1 MGWHGNQYD
10 QNGINATPK
19 LGRRKGFAV
28 KLAGHHVEC
37 IHVSY
42 VWMVHQ
48 RLNNPDVDQAVKL
61 LPPVGL
67 TGKVAT
73 LRVRGEDV
81 KGMIELLHFTGTLN
95 WSGASTFHKR
105 ANALS
110 RIDAHDLLADA
121 GR

>member
-1 MGWHGNQYD
+1 MPWHHD
-10 QNGINATPK
+10 ENGINATPK
-19 LGRRKGFAV
+19 LGRRKGFGV

-42 VWMVHQ
+42 VWMVH
-48 RLNNPDVDQAVKL
+48 RCLNNPDVDQAVKL
-61 LPPVGL
+61 LPPVGEA
-67 TGKVAT
+67 GQSNT
-73 LRVRGEDV
+73 LRVRGADV

-95 WSGASTFHKR
+95 WSGAPTFHKR
-105 ANALS
+105 ANALA